1 MTQARSGRMLYEIP
15 PHAAKPINGWIVLAV
30 IVPALLVSH
39 VLAAGWGLQDG
50 FQRGRAHQKQVTDDT
65 PKAAPANCKELAR
78 ICANQEID
86 RFKRFGRKPT

>member
-1 MTQARSGRMLYEIP
+1 M
-15 PHAAKPINGWIVLAV
+15 
-30 IVPALLVSH
+30 
-39 VLAAGWGLQDG
+39 AAGWGLQDG
-50 FQRGRAHQKQVTDDT
+50 FQRGRAHQKQLADDT